1 MSRVFLAFLFFSIYV
16 NASEHSPKNAIIV
29 TAATGAFGNAVCS
42 TLASE
47 GYDLIIA
54 GRNQQKLTDLENK
67 LKTQYKDIT
76 IQSIIIDFSDVKTIE
91 DAAKQISKI
100 SIHGIV
106 LIGPRPVLSK
116 DVIPSK
122 EEWSQAFSETFIA
135 PLEVLRLFG
144 PQIQDNGSIVVIS
157 GNSSKNYLPSS
168 PNTNVIRLAWSG
180 EVKNLTHFF
189 GGRKI
194 RVNAISPGAILTQFH
209 QEKIKEKALLNNL
222 TFEEQ
227 LAKDTSAIPL
237 KSYGKTEDVA
247 NLITF
252 LVSAK
257 SAHLNGANILLDGGE
272 SNAY

>member
-1 MSRVFLAFLFFSIYV
+1 M
-16 NASEHSPKNAIIV
+16 V

-54 GRNQQKLTDLENK
+54 GRNQQKLADLENK
-67 LKTQYKDIT
+67 LKVQYKDIT
-76 IQSIIIDFSDVKTIE
+76 IQSILIDFSDIKTIE

-100 SIHGIV
+100 PIHGIV
-106 LIGPRPVLSK
+106 LIGPRPGLSK

-122 EEWSQAFSETFIA
+122 EEWSQVFSETFIA

-144 PQIQDNGSIVVIS
+144 PQIQDNGSIIVVS
-157 GNSSKNYLPSS
+157 GNSSKSYLPSS

-180 EVKNLTHFF
+180 EIKNLAHFF

-194 RVNAISPGAILTQFH
+194 RVNAISPGPILTQFH
-209 QEKIKEKALLNNL
+209 QDKINAKALSNNI
-222 TFEEQ
+222 TFAEQ
-227 LAKDTSAIPL
+227 LEKDTSAIPL

-247 NLITF
+247 NLIAF